1 VDAKVESGDFFVCI
15 HKLTPEGIGMVLL
28 HYNEEHEWISYTNSG
43 SLTTT
48 FIGSHGQLYFHIDIP
63 KSLIDKLLCLVYN
76 LDGEYLR
83 RK

>member
-1 VDAKVESGDFFVCI
+1 MRIKVDAKVESGDFFVCI
-15 HKLTPEGIGMVLL
+15 HKLTPEGKGMVLV
-28 HYNEEHEWISYTNSG
+28 HYNEEHEW
-43 SLTTT
+43 
-48 FIGSHGQLYFHIDIP
+48 IGSHGQLYFHIDIP